1 MYDVIVIGA
10 RCAGAS
16 TAMLLARAGMHV
28 LLVDRAELGSDI
40 PHGHFVQR
48 HGPARLAA
56 WGLLDSIL
64 ATNCPAV
71 TSMIQDFDDFPLA
84 GHDLVVDGV
93 PFAVAPRHGRLDAVL
108 AEAAVAAGA
117 ELRDRFA
124 VVDYTR
130 DGDRITGIVGRDART
145 GARATEQASIVV
157 GADGRNSGLAHSVG
171 ATACESAPTATCWY
185 FSYYSGV
192 SCPGLE
198 LYARPDHVIFAF
210 PTNDELVG
218 LFVGYPSGDLA
229 RVRADVEANMLDAVD
244 RIPGLGER
252 IRAGDREERFYGATQ
267 LPNFIRT
274 PHGPGWALVG
284 DAGCHKDP
292 FMALG
297 ICDALRDAELL
308 ADALGDGLGGR
319 RPLDAA
325 LAGYERLR
333 NAATLPDYHLNLAM
347 ARFEPIADDHRRLR
361 AALRHDQESTNHFYR
376 ATQAMVG
383 PETFFNDANLG
394 RIIMAGAARA
404 ASSATA

>member
-1 MYDVIVIGA
+1 MYDAIVIGA

-28 LLVDRAELGSDI
+28 LLVDRAEAGSDI

-56 WGLLDSIL
+56 WGLLDPIL

-71 TSMIQDFDDFPLA
+71 TSMTADFDDFPLA

-108 AEAAVAAGA
+108 VEAAVAAGA

-130 DGDRITGIVGRDART
+130 EGDRITGIVGRDART
-145 GARATEQASIVV
+145 GTRATERASIVI
-157 GADGRNSGLAHSVG
+157 GADGRNSGLARSVG

-185 FSYYSGV
+185 FSYYNGV
-192 SCPGLE
+192 PCPGLE
-198 LYARPDHVIFAF
+198 LYARSDRVIFAF
-210 PTNDELVG
+210 PTSDDLAG
-218 LFVGYPSGDLA
+218 IFVGFPAGDLA
-229 RVRADVEANMLDAVD
+229 RVRADVEGSVLDAVD

-252 IRAGDREERFYGATQ
+252 IRAGDREERYYGATQ
-267 LPNFIRT
+267 LPNFVRT

-308 ADALGDGLGGR
+308 ADALGDGLSGR
-319 RPLDAA
+319 RPLGEA

-333 NAATLPDYHLNLAM
+333 DAATLPQYHQNLAM

-361 AALRHDQESTNHFYR
+361 AALRHDQDATNHFYM
-376 ATQAMVG
+376 ATQGLVA

-394 RIIMAGAARA
+394 RIMAGAARA